1 MVALAALGLL
11 ATGAP
16 TAGAAPGGEVER
28 VEVTAP
34 GAAVTVDLP
43 GGFRLPWL
51 PEGPWRIDVAWPEG
65 GVTARGGTGP
75 GSAPGAGPAA
85 EASALPPELEEMR
98 ARQATELYG
107 DAAAPAPADRQVS
120 LVSLGDSAISGE
132 GVGNYDPATDGP
144 DNWCHRSY
152 DAAIHRTGIPADV
165 TYNFACSGAAT
176 ANIRS
181 DGTPRFDEP
190 LQADSLAVAARNTAV
205 DTVVLVVG
213 ANDDLEFGP
222 VITDCALSWFL
233 HWRGP
238 CHPTYAPGWQ
248 QRVDELRPKVE
259 ETVTDLHA
267 VMSDA
272 GYARDDYRMVLMS
285 YPGPL
290 GPDRRDNPRHLGR
303 LVGGCTFHDADA
315 RWVRDEAVPLFQESL
330 RAAAKNADA
339 AYLDASRLFHGHEV
353 CSDAPWARG
362 LTVDVTNPFPPDA
375 NSVRQSFHPNADGH
389 GAFAACLTAMRATE
403 LREAGCADPASTG
416 EPVLFEGAWDDVFRP
431 LAAADG
437 SRCLA
442 PAAGRTAN
450 GTPVRGEDCDGARGQ
465 EWYHDVERGSLH
477 AGLSHDR
484 CLDVPGRA
492 FRVGAGLQL
501 HNCNGTEA
509 QRFERAADGSLT
521 PEAARELCVTLP
533 AASGGG
539 VTLQPCDGRA
549 TQRLV

>member
-1 MVALAALGLL
+1 M
-11 ATGAP
+11 
-16 TAGAAPGGEVER
+16 
-28 VEVTAP
+28 
-34 GAAVTVDLP
+34 
-43 GGFRLPWL
+43 PWL
-51 PEGPWRIDVAWPEG
+51 PEGPWWVEVGGPEGSVSVRGGGTRPEG
-65 GVTARGGTGP
+65 G
-75 GSAPGAGPAA
+75 APGGGPTA
-85 EASALPPELEEMR
+85 EATALPPELEALR
-98 ARQATELYG
+98 AEQATELYG
-107 DAAAPAPADRQVS
+107 SPAAPAPADRQVS

-165 TYNFACSGAAT
+165 TWNFACSGAAT
-176 ANIRS
+176 ANVRS

-248 QRVDELRPKVE
+248 ERVDGLRPKVE
-259 ETVTDLHA
+259 ATVTDLRT
-267 VMSDA
+267 VMSEA
-272 GYARDDYRMVLMS
+272 GYARDDYRLVLMS

-290 GPDRRDNPRHLGR
+290 SPDRRDNPRHLGR

-315 RWVRDEAVPLFQESL
+315 RWVRDQAVPLFQESL
-330 RAAAKNADA
+330 RAAAKNTDTT
-339 AYLDASRLFHGHEV
+339 YLDASRLFHGHEV

-375 NSVRQSFHPNADGH
+375 NSVRQSFHPDADGH
-389 GAFAACLTAMRATE
+389 GAFAACLTALRATD

-416 EPVLFEGAWDDVFRP
+416 EPVLFEGAWDDVLRP

-442 PAAGRTAN
+442 AADGRTAN
-450 GTPVRGEDCDGARGQ
+450 GTPVRGAACDGARSQ
-465 EWYHDVERGSLH
+465 DWHHDSERGSLH
-477 AGLSHDR
+477 SGPSHDR

-492 FRVGAGLQL
+492 FRAGTALQL
-501 HNCNGTEA
+501 HNCNGTAA
-509 QRFERAADGSLT
+509 QRFERTTDGALV
-521 PEAARELCVTLP
+521 PDAARELCVTLP
-533 AASGGG
+533 EADGRA
-539 VTLQPCDGRA
+539 VTLQPCDGSA
-549 TQRLV
+549 AQRLV